1 MSSDAFRVYLRA
13 LEPDDYKTSYQ
24 WRQDEEIWDMVI
36 GRRYYVSKEYERQW
50 VERLVSSQSS
60 EVRLAVC
67 TKADETYIGNIYL
80 TEIDNFNKNA
90 EFGKLIGD
98 KRYWRSGYATEA
110 TLLMLRHAFYDLGL
124 ERISA
129 RQLLSNKASIR
140 VNEKCGFMN
149 EGIARRAIFKNG
161 TFQDLNVMAC
171 LRSDF
176 DKAWKR
182 YLDSK

>member
-13 LEPDDYKTSYQ
+13 LEPDDYKASYQ

-50 VERLVSSQSS
+50 VERIVASQSS

-67 TKADETYIGNIYL
+67 IKGEDVYIGNIYL
-80 TEIDNFNKNA
+80 TEIDYFNKNA

-110 TLLMLRHAFYDLGL
+110 TLLMLRHAFYELGL
-124 ERISA
+124 ERVSA
-129 RQLLSNKASIR
+129 QQLQTNKASIR
-140 VNEKCGFMN
+140 VNEKCGFIN
-149 EGIARRAIFKNG
+149 EGIARRAVFKNG
-161 TFQDLNVMAC
+161 KLQDLNMMAC
-171 LRSDF
+171 LRADF
-176 DKAWKR
+176 DRAWKS
-182 YLDSK
+182 YLDRE